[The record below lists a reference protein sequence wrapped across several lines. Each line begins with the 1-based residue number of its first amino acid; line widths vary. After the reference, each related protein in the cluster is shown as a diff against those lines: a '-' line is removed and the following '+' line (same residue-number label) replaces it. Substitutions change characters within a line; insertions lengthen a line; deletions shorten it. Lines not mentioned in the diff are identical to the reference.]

1 MAISIPEEKA
11 LFRFNIIFPI
21 TNPNLAPGIRAS
33 MIREICAKEY
43 KIPHSKKTHISEN
56 TVYGWYRTYMEAG
69 TIDSLA
75 PKGRSDKG
83 KNRKL
88 TPEAREELLNRYR
101 AKEDYVPTNVMVENA
116 QRDGVFT
123 SADTVGMGRL
133 YQIFRD
139 NENNSRNPHEKD
151 RRAFRAPEI
160 NDQWQSDAMHGRPCL
175 LNDGTEIVPKMF
187 ACIDNRSR
195 LICYS
200 AWYRSET
207 ADCYMDCLWNAFQI
221 RGLPRTCFY
230 DNGSSFRDERLKLG
244 CASLG
249 VQLIYAKPYSPA
261 SKGCIERFNRT
272 VRQQFLSRLSPEP
285 ITLDELN
292 ERYRKWVDDYN
303 RRPHSSL
310 DGKSPLQCYLSE
322 VKAIRQAPENLPL
335 YFRAKEER
343 IVRHDRTVSYDNVR
357 YQVPLGYS
365 GKKIELRFFE
375 SDPENTMEGFFNG
388 KSIGMLKKLD
398 REANY
403 TIRRK
408 K

>member
-1 MAISIPEEKA
+1 MAMSRPEEKA
-11 LFRFNIIFPI
+11 LFRFNLIFPL
-21 TNPNLAPGIRAS
+21 TDRNLSAGVRAS

-43 KIPHSKKTHISEN
+43 KIPYSTKTHLCEN
-56 TVYGWYRTYMEAG
+56 TVYGWYRTYMESG

-75 PKGRSDKG
+75 PKERSDKG

-88 TPEAREELLNRYR
+88 TPEAREELLKRYR
-101 AKEDYVPTNVMVENA
+101 DKEDYVPTSVMVENA
-116 QRDGVFT
+116 ERDGVFT

-139 NENNSRNPHEKD
+139 EDNNSRNPHEKD

-160 NDQWQSDAMHGRPCL
+160 NDQWQSDAMHGRVCL
-175 LNDGTEIVPKMF
+175 LNDGSEIVPKMF

-195 LICYS
+195 LVCYS
-200 AWYRSET
+200 AWYRAET
-207 ADCYMDCLWNAFQI
+207 AECYMDCLWNAFQI

-272 VRQQFLSRLSPEP
+272 VRQQFLSRLPSEP

-292 ERYRKWVDDYN
+292 ERYSKWVDDYN
-303 RRPHSSL
+303 RKPHSSL

-335 YFRAKEER
+335 YFRASETR
-343 IVRHDRTVSYDNVR
+343 IVRQDRSISYDNVR
-357 YQVPLGYS
+357 YQVPLGYA

-375 SDPENTMEGFFNG
+375 SDPENTMEAFFNG
-388 KSIGMLKKLD
+388 KSIGMLKKVD

-403 TIRRK
+403 NIRRRK
-408 K
+408 

>member
-1 MAISIPEEKA
+1 MPMSRTEEKA
-11 LFRFNIIFPI
+11 LFRFNIIFPL
-21 TNPNLAPGIRAS
+21 TNNTLPRGARS
-33 MIREICAKEY
+33 RMIRDICAKEY
-43 KIPHSKKTHISEN
+43 KIPYSKKTHISEN
-56 TVYGWYRTYMEAG
+56 TVYGWYRTYIREG

-75 PKGRSDKG
+75 PKERNDKG

-88 TPEAREELLNRYR
+88 TPEALEELLKRYKN
-101 AKEDYVPTNVMVENA
+101 KEYYVPTNVMVENA
-116 QRDGVFT
+116 ARDGVFT
-123 SADTVGMGRL
+123 SADTIGMGRI
-133 YQIFRD
+133 YQILRIED
-139 NENNSRNPHEKD
+139 ANSCNPHEKD

-175 LNDGTEIVPKMF
+175 LNDGTMIVPKMF

-195 LICYS
+195 LVCYS
-200 AWYRSET
+200 AWYRAET
-207 ADCYMDCLWNAFQI
+207 AECYMDCLWNAFQI

-249 VQLIYAKPYSPA
+249 VQLIYARAYSPQ
-261 SKGCIERFNRT
+261 SKGVIERFNRT
-272 VRQQFLSRLSPEP
+272 VRQQFLSRLPDEP

-292 ERYRKWVDDYN
+292 ERYQKWVDEYN

-335 YFRAKEER
+335 YFRAREER
-343 IVRHDRTVSYDNVR
+343 IVRQDRTVSLDKTY

-375 SDPENTMEGFFNG
+375 SDPENTMEAFFNG
-388 KSIGMLKKLD
+388 KSIGMIRKVD
-398 REANY
+398 RERNFD
-403 TIRRK
+403 IRRGK
-408 K
+408 

>member
-1 MAISIPEEKA
+1 MAISKAEEKA
-11 LFRFNIIFPI
+11 LFRFNIIFPL
-21 TNPNLAPGIRAS
+21 TDNTLPPGARTR

-43 KIPHSKKTHISEN
+43 KIPYSKKTRICKN
-56 TVYGWYRTYMEAG
+56 TVYGWYRTYIESG

-75 PKGRSDKG
+75 PKERNDKG

-88 TPEAREELLNRYR
+88 TPEALEELLKRYQD
-101 AKEDYVPTNVMVENA
+101 KEDYVPTNVMVENA
-116 QRDGVFT
+116 QKDGVFT

-133 YQIFRD
+133 YQIFRN
-139 NENNSRNPHEKD
+139 NENNSRNPQEKD

-160 NDQWQSDAMHGRPCL
+160 NEQWQSDAMHGRPCL
-175 LNDGTEIVPKMF
+175 LNDGTTITPKMF

-200 AWYRSET
+200 AWYRAET

-221 RGLPRTCFY
+221 RGLPRTCFF

-249 VQLIYAKPYSPA
+249 VQLIYARPYSPQ
-261 SKGCIERFNRT
+261 SKGVIERFNRT
-272 VRQQFLSRLSPEP
+272 VRQQFLSRLPDKP

-292 ERYRKWVDDYN
+292 TRYQKWVDEYN

-322 VKAIRQAPENLPL
+322 VKATRQAPENLPL
-335 YFRAKEER
+335 YFRASETR
-343 IVRHDRTVSYDNVR
+343 TVRQDRSVSYDNVR
-357 YQVPLGYS
+357 YQVPIGYA

-375 SDPENTMEGFFNG
+375 SDPENTMEAFFDG
-388 KSIGMLKKLD
+388 KSIGMLKKVD
-398 REANY
+398 KEGNY
-403 TIRRK
+403 GIRRGK
-408 K
+408 

>member
-1 MAISIPEEKA
+1 MAISRAEEKA
-11 LFRFNIIFPI
+11 LFRFNIIFPL
-21 TNPNLAPGIRAS
+21 TDNTLPKGARS
-33 MIREICAKEY
+33 RMIKNICDKEY
-43 KIPHSKKTHISEN
+43 TIPYSKKKHISTG
-56 TVYGWYRTYMEAG
+56 TVYSWYNTYRKEG

-88 TPEAREELLNRYR
+88 TPEALEELLKRYR
-101 AKEDYVPTNVMVENA
+101 DKEDYVPTNVMVENA
-116 QRDGVFT
+116 QKDGVFT

-139 NENNSRNPHEKD
+139 EANNSRNPHEKD

-175 LNDGTEIVPKMF
+175 LNDGTTITPRMF

-200 AWYRSET
+200 AWYRAET

-221 RGLPRTCFY
+221 RGLPRTCFF

-249 VQLIYAKPYSPA
+249 VQLIYARPYSPA

-272 VRQQFLSRLSPEP
+272 VRQQFLSRLPSEP

-292 ERYRKWVDDYN
+292 TRYQKWVEEYN

-335 YFRAKEER
+335 YFRAREER
-343 IVRHDRTVSYDNVR
+343 IVRQDRSVSYDNVR
-357 YQVPLGYS
+357 YQVPIGYS

-375 SDPENTMEGFFNG
+375 SNPENTMEGFFNN
-388 KSIGMLKKLD
+388 KSIGMLRKVD
-398 REANY
+398 RERNY
-403 TIRRK
+403 EIRRSK
-408 K
+408 

>member
-1 MAISIPEEKA
+1 MAISKAEEKA
-11 LFRFNIIFPI
+11 LFRFNIIFPL
-21 TNPNLAPGIRAS
+21 TDNTLPPGARTR

-43 KIPHSKKTHISEN
+43 KIPYSKKTRICKN
-56 TVYGWYRTYMEAG
+56 TVYGWYRTYIESG

-75 PKGRSDKG
+75 PKERNDKG

-88 TPEAREELLNRYR
+88 TPEALEELLKRYQD
-101 AKEDYVPTNVMVENA
+101 KEDYVPTNVMVENA
-116 QRDGVFT
+116 QKDGVFT

-133 YQIFRD
+133 YQIFRN
-139 NENNSRNPHEKD
+139 NESNSRNPQEKD

-160 NDQWQSDAMHGRPCL
+160 NEQWQSDAMHGRPCL
-175 LNDGTEIVPKMF
+175 LNDGTTITPKMF

-200 AWYRSET
+200 AWYKAET

-221 RGLPRTCFY
+221 RGLPRTCFF

-249 VQLIYAKPYSPA
+249 VQLIYARPYSPQ
-261 SKGCIERFNRT
+261 SKGVIERFNRT
-272 VRQQFLSRLSPEP
+272 VRQQFLSRLPDKP

-292 ERYRKWVDDYN
+292 TRYQKWVDEYN

-322 VKAIRQAPENLPL
+322 VKATRQAPENLPL
-335 YFRAKEER
+335 YFRASETR
-343 IVRHDRTVSYDNVR
+343 TVRQDRSVSYDNVR
-357 YQVPLGYS
+357 YQVPIGYA

-375 SDPENTMEGFFNG
+375 SDPENTMEAFFDG
-388 KSIGMLKKLD
+388 KSIGMLKKVD
-398 REANY
+398 KEGNY
-403 TIRRK
+403 GIRRGK
-408 K
+408 